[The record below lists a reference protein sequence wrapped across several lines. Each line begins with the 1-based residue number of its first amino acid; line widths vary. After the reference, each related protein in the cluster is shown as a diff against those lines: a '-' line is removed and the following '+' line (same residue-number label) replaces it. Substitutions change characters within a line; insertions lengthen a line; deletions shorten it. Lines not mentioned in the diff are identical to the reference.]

1 MAAKRPP
8 RGDALDY
15 ITRRYKL
22 DTPRQWALMAEDHA
36 NVDVSM
42 MVYALRTAAG
52 LTQAGLAKRVG
63 TTASAISRL
72 EDADYTGHSMAMLR
86 RIAEAVGMKV
96 VVRFAALES
105 NPRPGWILDR
115 AQKEAIRKT
124 MVADRVAD
132 TRGPGRRPRR
142 PHPIRRS
149 AKRTG

>member
-1 MAAKRPP
+1 MAPKRPP

-22 DTPRQWALMAEDHA
+22 DTPRHWALMAEDHA

-52 LTQAGLAKRVG
+52 LTQAELAKRVG

-96 VVRFAALES
+96 VVRFATLES
-105 NPRPGWILDR
+105 SPRPGWILDK

-124 MVADRVAD
+124 MVADRAAD
-132 TRGPGRRPRR
+132 ARGPGRRPRH